1 MPTLLEILDDPSY
14 KDANLATKQA
24 IFNKYAPLDPSYESA
39 NEATKAA
46 IQQKFGLGA
55 PVSKPE
61 PTEQKSKPE
70 EDESI
75 FRSIADV
82 PLSVGRGAV
91 QGVRFLADTF
101 GADNPISNALRG
113 TEDYIGDLMSAGAKR
128 DAEEIG
134 RIMKEA
140 EDKGVGAQLAA
151 ALEALTVAPVDLI
164 SQALGT
170 AAPTILGGIAGF
182 AIKGGLKAG
191 ATAAQI
197 ASGSKLAGQIGAGVG
212 GAMGAGVVK
221 STIYDAVED
230 ALIEAGEKPEVAK
243 AKAVEAQEYTGD
255 NWGSILAGTALGG
268 LAGVTGIEKNIVGRF
283 SAKQAAKET
292 AEQNVAKEA
301 AEQTIVGAAAKEAAP
316 EALQAGQEQL
326 AANLALQGEIDPRT
340 NLPFDVPT
348 FRGVVGQAALEG
360 LLGAGLG
367 AGVEATGRL
376 TKAVKSQTID
386 TTTEDLQTELTG
398 DETEEGG
405 EPKKILSPAQQF
417 KALDPATLPQDKL
430 VEIKDYLT
438 KITTGEIAPDDAEKK
453 SVLLNYSRQL
463 GVPLPK
469 RNSAKTLENA
479 FNRLITKAFGEE
491 GVDELGAG
499 IGGEGTQVPGQPEET
514 AAGSGTTEAGA
525 GTVGTPS
532 TPAGGAET
540 GAAGVDTTLK
550 GAGKFDKLAGLS
562 KTAKTKTKKISTYAD
577 TKPLT
582 DDELAFLQEVRSL
595 EKAGEI
601 IPTEYKTQA
610 EQLNQK
616 LGETVE
622 TVYNE
627 AASSTDLKARGLPSQ
642 YTRRKGVEGGALTE
656 DERLFFEDAL
666 GTSTDTDS
674 VNQAL
679 AALSDYRDSKA
690 AYAKDAG
697 IRADARTDSIAAY
710 EMNRKEESERTGITF
725 PRWTD
730 LTTEEQQAFIGK
742 VPFKQ
747 DTGPSGESIQ
757 AGFDTVRTSLEAT
770 RAQQRDLEKS
780 ETEVLKDQEAQAYAR
795 QRQEVEDIR
804 FGLSGTLPSD
814 LSDSIKSGAYKEGKS
829 QPLISYLS
837 KLARGATPKVNTA
850 FLEQAE
856 QQVAQAELEMEQLL
870 SNSEALSKAYSQGTD
885 KEKAILARYP
895 EFLAKQQKKVNAAR
909 RRVEKAKSEV
919 DPFTAKIYRMVAN
932 VIGAQSGLNTKVVY
946 VSAEDFARE
955 GLSEEFVA
963 DYNPETDTI
972 RVSDRGLNEQ
982 ALLHEY
988 VHAATINVIWK
999 FLNGKRNELTA
1010 EQRRGVTQLL
1020 SLYNNING
1028 RFKAELKAKRN
1039 PVIDNALIDIYEFVS
1054 YGLTNPEFQAELQKL
1069 KVRRYKTTIKSET
1082 AGTVEVEPVF
1092 YTDYFADDADI
1103 VDEAVAKALTTNE
1116 ELRNLRDAATKENA
1130 SEEVK
1135 EKWKEAK
1142 TKIAEG
1148 AKKPDGT
1155 QTAWQDFVHS
1165 VARVIGL
1172 TSRLGRAIRNFVA
1185 PREYLSRIKP
1195 EPPKTAKEVF
1205 EQVYGEG
1212 AKDFIDSALETTEEE
1227 ADYTPQQKQAIKA
1240 KEKADVNLRNASQD
1254 IQSLYEKVGSS
1265 SEKLREHPDYKKLNQ
1280 AVEKAQAKY
1289 DAAVDKLEDLGIKD
1303 EFAPGETQYENR
1315 QRVATTFEP
1324 GYLGNVFLELMG
1336 AFSEIAAA
1344 PEPVPN
1350 WSEGNV
1356 NIKGKPKVAPPTSQQ
1371 TGTVDSFADAQV
1383 KKLDNAAPSIGKRIQ
1398 GLRKFLSTKQGW
1410 TEAIRYA
1417 QNYRVRLDKFQD
1429 MLMRT
1434 KSLVSSGPNQ
1444 NNTGTAVST
1453 SSGMAEL
1460 AYQKGFYKNIDD
1472 ANQILRKLSKAT
1484 GKNVKQVLA
1493 RLHAYAIFKHDPER
1507 RKVKFLRDAP
1517 LKSAQ
1522 AVIDRDK
1529 IIDEVIKIDRVKLG
1543 EIAAEKEAEKYMKKL
1558 EILVAANL
1566 DTASSLADINNDAY
1580 NTLGPHTKAKIDN
1593 VFGKAFTGEN
1603 LKLADELFTVL
1614 KLIEKQTI
1622 TFNEESN
1629 YFSRPVKNL
1638 VDFYGFKSYF
1648 PFKGKSDMGPKDY
1661 QIDPFSQALSGEL
1674 QDKQEAFD
1682 GRITDSDNPILNVIN
1697 EASKSAMR
1705 VGRHRAG
1712 VTLSIKNNILNYK
1725 AGKKGINGKL
1735 VKKIKFEDR
1744 FDKKLNAELRRGK
1757 KNIFHYNDDGTIEI
1771 YEITD
1776 QSMLEAIKKPIQG
1789 ENWFINTLGTAT
1801 SFFGQMHTR
1810 YNPAFA
1816 PVDFLRNLFTYAGII
1831 GSEAG
1836 ATKGLKVLAEMAK
1849 LMVAENVFYKTAR
1862 FSWAYSGGDEATI
1875 NRLAKKDK
1883 FYADLKNYFEKG
1895 GRVSYVQG
1903 ISYKEN
1909 IMSAVEAAD
1918 RNGVVTSFEGVSRV
1932 FDAWLDMFEMSTRVA
1947 AYRVIRAEYEKSMSK
1962 EDADI
1967 EAVAYTKNLAN
1978 FEKMGLKG
1986 KEIGAAYMFFRP
1998 AATGAVRAVEALAPI
2013 KDVKKFI
2020 TGNTAGLLSK
2030 IKEENKDVVGFTDAD
2045 AQLILEDQ
2053 GRKAKSA
2060 GIVTVALAG
2069 LGVFT
2074 YAAAVGLADD
2084 DEEGR
2089 NKTITDDPTRWVRFA
2104 RFNTGL
2110 QSGGQDLVIQIPWGF
2125 GLGAF
2130 ASMGSQL
2137 AAFGFGAQ
2145 PVGKTFNNMIDAGFE
2160 SFGAI
2165 PFSKIDKFEHPV
2177 NWAIDSVTPSAL
2189 RPAVEWMSNMDGL
2202 GREIYNNRQSRN
2214 NDAYTGGDNI
2224 PELFKDAARM
2234 LYNITDGAVDWS
2246 PNTMYFFANNYFD
2259 AAARFSSFTYNMA
2272 EVTTGQKDFDFKT
2285 DTLLFDAYMKA
2296 PSNYDARQFSEVKEQ
2311 VMEIDRKYRAY
2322 STSGDYDRL
2331 SRYLENNPMDPSIV
2345 KFYNK
2350 FNSQI
2355 DKLRAAANQIRK
2367 DTTLSTKERNDQVRL
2382 LVKQQ
2387 NQMKAAFVQAIGAY
2401 GIEPKSPYS
2410 P

>member
-1 MPTLLEILDDPSY
+1 MKPWEKFQDQT
-14 KDANLATKQA
+14 TKGPW
-24 IFNKYAPLDPSYESA
+24 NKFAE
-39 NEATKAA
+39 
-46 IQQKFGLGA
+46 
-55 PVSKPE
+55 PVP
-61 PTEQKSKPE
+61 EQKSKPE

-101 GADNPISNALRG
+101 GADNPVSNALRG

-182 AIKGGLKAG
+182 AVKGGLKAG

-221 STIYDAVED
+221 STIYDAVYEE
-230 ALIEAGEKPEVAK
+230 LKKTEPEEVAR
-243 AKAVEAQEYTGD
+243 AKAEEAQSYTGENLD
-255 NWGSILAGTALGG
+255 AILAGTALGTV
-268 LAGVTGIEKNIVGRF
+268 AGIKGIEKNIIGRL
-283 SAKQAAKET
+283 SAKKAAQEAGEKAATEGT
-292 AEQNVAKEA
+292 KTVAKES
-301 AEQTIVGAAAKEAAP
+301 ILGAAAREAVPEAA
-316 EALQAGQEQL
+316 QAGQEQL
-326 AANLALQGEIDPRT
+326 AANIALQREG
-340 NLPFDVPT
+340 FDVPT
-348 FRGVVGQAALEG
+348 FRGVAGQAALEG

-376 TKAVKSQTID
+376 TEAVKPQTID

-398 DETEEGG
+398 DETEEGD

-438 KITTGEIAPDDAEKK
+438 KITTGEIATDDAEKK

-499 IGGEGTQVPGQPEET
+499 IGGEGTQVSGQPEET
-514 AAGSGTTEAGA
+514 AAGSGTTETGA

-532 TPAGGAET
+532 TPAGGTET

-595 EKAGEI
+595 EKSGEI

-622 TVYNE
+622 TIYNE

-666 GTSTDTDS
+666 GASTDADS

-690 AYAKDAG
+690 AYAKESG
-697 IRADARTDSIAAY
+697 IRADTRTDSIAAY
-710 EMNRKEESERTGITF
+710 EMNRKEESERTGIAF

-780 ETEVLKDQEAQAYAR
+780 EENVLKDQEAQAYAR
-795 QRQEVEDIR
+795 QRQEAEDIK
-804 FGLSGTLPSD
+804 FGLSGVLPSD
-814 LSDSIKSGAYKEGKS
+814 MAESIKSGVYKEGKS
-829 QPLISYLS
+829 GPLISYLS
-837 KLARGATPKVNTA
+837 KLARGATPKVNAA
-850 FLEQAE
+850 FLQQAE

-870 SNSEALSKAYSQGTD
+870 SDPDALSKAYSRD
-885 KEKAILARYP
+885 PK
-895 EFLAKQQKKVNAAR
+895 FLEKQQEKVNAAR

-919 DPFTAKIYRMVAN
+919 DPFTAKIYKMVAG
-932 VIGAQSGLNTKVVY
+932 VIGAQPALNTKVVY

-1010 EQRRGVTQLL
+1010 EQRRGVTQLI

-1103 VDEAVAKALTTNE
+1103 VDEVVAKALETNE
-1116 ELRNLRDAATKENA
+1116 ELRNLKAAATKENA

-1195 EPPKTAKEVF
+1195 EPSKTAKEVF
-1205 EQVYGEG
+1205 EQVYGED
-1212 AKDFIDSALETTEEE
+1212 AKDFADSVSETTEEE
-1227 ADYTPQQKQAIKA
+1227 AEYTPQQKQAIKA

-1336 AFSEIAAA
+1336 AFSEIATA

-1371 TGTVDSFADAQV
+1371 TGTMDSFEDAGV

-1529 IIDEVIKIDRVKLG
+1529 IIDKVIKIDRVKLG
-1543 EIAAEKEAEKYMKKL
+1543 EQAAKTQAEKYMADL
-1558 EILVAANL
+1558 EALVAANL
-1566 DTASSLADINNDAY
+1566 DTASPLADINNDAY

-1614 KLIEKQTI
+1614 KLIEEQTI

-2137 AAFGFGAQ
+2137 AAFCFGAQ

-2224 PELFKDAARM
+2224 PELFKDAART

-2331 SRYLENNPMDPSIV
+2331 SRYLDNNPMDPSIV

-2355 DKLRAAANQIRK
+2355 DKLRAAANQVRK

>member
-1 MPTLLEILDDPSY
+1 MPTLLEILNDPNY
-14 KDANLATKQA
+14 QNANSATKQA
-24 IFNKYAPLDPSYESA
+24 IFDKYAPLDPNYESA
-39 NEATKAA
+39 NGATKAA
-46 IQQKFGLGA
+46 IRQKFGLGE
-55 PVSKPE
+55 PVPE
-61 PTEQKSKPE
+61 PTKEAEQPKE
-70 EDESI
+70 EDQS
-75 FRSIADV
+75 FLRSVADV

-101 GADNPISNALRG
+101 GADNPVSNALRG

-221 STIYDAVED
+221 STIYDAVYEE
-230 ALIEAGEKPEVAK
+230 LKKTEPEEVAR
-243 AKAVEAQEYTGD
+243 AKAEEAQSYTGENLD
-255 NWGSILAGTALGG
+255 AILAGTALGTV
-268 LAGVTGIEKNIVGRF
+268 AGIKGIEKNIIGRL
-283 SAKQAAKET
+283 SAKKAAQEAGEKAATEGT
-292 AEQNVAKEA
+292 KTVAKES
-301 AEQTIVGAAAKEAAP
+301 ILGAAAREAVPEAA
-316 EALQAGQEQL
+316 QAGQEQL
-326 AANLALQGEIDPRT
+326 AANIALQREG
-340 NLPFDVPT
+340 FDVPT
-348 FRGVVGQAALEG
+348 FRGVAGQAALEG

-376 TKAVKSQTID
+376 TEAVKPQTID

-398 DETEEGG
+398 DETEEGD

-438 KITTGEIAPDDAEKK
+438 KITTGEIATDDAEKK

-499 IGGEGTQVPGQPEET
+499 ISGESTQVSGQPEET
-514 AAGSGTTEAGA
+514 AAGSGTTETGA
-525 GTVGTPS
+525 GTVGTLS
-532 TPAGGAET
+532 TPAGGTET

-622 TVYNE
+622 TIYNE

-666 GTSTDTDS
+666 GASTDTDS

-895 EFLAKQQKKVNAAR
+895 EFLEKQQKKVNAAR

-999 FLNGKRNELTA
+999 FLNGKRAELTA
-1010 EQRRGVTQLL
+1010 EQRRGVTQLI

-1103 VDEAVAKALTTNE
+1103 VDETVAKALTTNE

-1336 AFSEIAAA
+1336 AFSEIASA

-1371 TGTVDSFADAQV
+1371 TGTMDSFEDAGV

-1529 IIDEVIKIDRVKLG
+1529 IIDKVIKIDRVKLG
-1543 EIAAEKEAEKYMKKL
+1543 EQAAKTQAEKYMADL
-1558 EILVAANL
+1558 EALVAANL
-1566 DTASSLADINNDAY
+1566 DTASPLADINNDAY

-1614 KLIEKQTI
+1614 KLIEEQTI

-1789 ENWFINTLGTAT
+1789 ENWFVNTLGTAT

-2224 PELFKDAARM
+2224 PELFKDAART

-2331 SRYLENNPMDPSIV
+2331 SRYLDNNPMDPSIV

-2355 DKLRAAANQIRK
+2355 DKLRAAANQVRK

>member
-1 MPTLLEILDDPSY
+1 
-14 KDANLATKQA
+14 
-24 IFNKYAPLDPSYESA
+24 
-39 NEATKAA
+39 
-46 IQQKFGLGA
+46 
-55 PVSKPE
+55 
-61 PTEQKSKPE
+61 
-70 EDESI
+70 
-75 FRSIADV
+75 
-82 PLSVGRGAV
+82 
-91 QGVRFLADTF
+91 
-101 GADNPISNALRG
+101 
-113 TEDYIGDLMSAGAKR
+113 
-128 DAEEIG
+128 
-134 RIMKEA
+134 
-140 EDKGVGAQLAA
+140 
-151 ALEALTVAPVDLI
+151 
-164 SQALGT
+164 
-170 AAPTILGGIAGF
+170 
-182 AIKGGLKAG
+182 
-191 ATAAQI
+191 
-197 ASGSKLAGQIGAGVG
+197 
-212 GAMGAGVVK
+212 
-221 STIYDAVED
+221 
-230 ALIEAGEKPEVAK
+230 
-243 AKAVEAQEYTGD
+243 
-255 NWGSILAGTALGG
+255 
-268 LAGVTGIEKNIVGRF
+268 
-283 SAKQAAKET
+283 
-292 AEQNVAKEA
+292 
-301 AEQTIVGAAAKEAAP
+301 
-316 EALQAGQEQL
+316 
-326 AANLALQGEIDPRT
+326 
-340 NLPFDVPT
+340 
-348 FRGVVGQAALEG
+348 
-360 LLGAGLG
+360 
-367 AGVEATGRL
+367 
-376 TKAVKSQTID
+376 
-386 TTTEDLQTELTG
+386 
-398 DETEEGG
+398 
-405 EPKKILSPAQQF
+405 
-417 KALDPATLPQDKL
+417 
-430 VEIKDYLT
+430 
-438 KITTGEIAPDDAEKK
+438 
-453 SVLLNYSRQL
+453 
-463 GVPLPK
+463 
-469 RNSAKTLENA
+469 
-479 FNRLITKAFGEE
+479 
-491 GVDELGAG
+491 
-499 IGGEGTQVPGQPEET
+499 
-514 AAGSGTTEAGA
+514 
-525 GTVGTPS
+525 
-532 TPAGGAET
+532 
-540 GAAGVDTTLK
+540 LK
-550 GAGKFDKLAGLS
+550 GK
-562 KTAKTKTKKISTYAD
+562 
-577 TKPLT
+577 
-582 DDELAFLQEVRSL
+582 
-595 EKAGEI
+595 
-601 IPTEYKTQA
+601 
-610 EQLNQK
+610 
-616 LGETVE
+616 
-622 TVYNE
+622 
-627 AASSTDLKARGLPSQ
+627 
-642 YTRRKGVEGGALTE
+642 
-656 DERLFFEDAL
+656 
-666 GTSTDTDS
+666 
-674 VNQAL
+674 
-679 AALSDYRDSKA
+679 
-690 AYAKDAG
+690 
-697 IRADARTDSIAAY
+697 
-710 EMNRKEESERTGITF
+710 
-725 PRWTD
+725 
-730 LTTEEQQAFIGK
+730 
-742 VPFKQ
+742 KQ

-829 QPLISYLS
+829 GPLISYLS

-895 EFLAKQQKKVNAAR
+895 EFLEKQQKKVNAAR

-1010 EQRRGVTQLL
+1010 EQRRGVTQLI

-1336 AFSEIAAA
+1336 AFSEIATA

-1371 TGTVDSFADAQV
+1371 TGTMDSFEDAGV

-1614 KLIEKQTI
+1614 KLIKEQTI

-2224 PELFKDAARM
+2224 PELFKDAART

-2331 SRYLENNPMDPSIV
+2331 SRYLDNNPMDPSIV

-2355 DKLRAAANQIRK
+2355 DKLRAAANQVRK

>member
-1 MPTLLEILDDPSY
+1 MPTLLEILNDPNY
-14 KDANLATKQA
+14 QNANSATKQA
-24 IFNKYAPLDPSYESA
+24 IFDKYAPLDPNYESA
-39 NEATKAA
+39 NGATKAA
-46 IQQKFGLGA
+46 IRQKFGLGE
-55 PVSKPE
+55 PVPE
-61 PTEQKSKPE
+61 PTKEAEQPKE
-70 EDESI
+70 EDQS
-75 FRSIADV
+75 FLRSVADV

-101 GADNPISNALRG
+101 GADNPVSNALRG

-191 ATAAQI
+191 ATGI
-197 ASGSKLAGQIGAGVG
+197 A
-212 GAMGAGVVK
+212 
-221 STIYDAVED
+221 
-230 ALIEAGEKPEVAK
+230 
-243 AKAVEAQEYTGD
+243 
-255 NWGSILAGTALGG
+255 
-268 LAGVTGIEKNIVGRF
+268 
-283 SAKQAAKET
+283 
-292 AEQNVAKEA
+292 
-301 AEQTIVGAAAKEAAP
+301 
-316 EALQAGQEQL
+316 
-326 AANLALQGEIDPRT
+326 
-340 NLPFDVPT
+340 
-348 FRGVVGQAALEG
+348 
-360 LLGAGLG
+360 
-367 AGVEATGRL
+367 
-376 TKAVKSQTID
+376 
-386 TTTEDLQTELTG
+386 
-398 DETEEGG
+398 
-405 EPKKILSPAQQF
+405 
-417 KALDPATLPQDKL
+417 
-430 VEIKDYLT
+430 
-438 KITTGEIAPDDAEKK
+438 
-453 SVLLNYSRQL
+453 
-463 GVPLPK
+463 
-469 RNSAKTLENA
+469 
-479 FNRLITKAFGEE
+479 
-491 GVDELGAG
+491 
-499 IGGEGTQVPGQPEET
+499 
-514 AAGSGTTEAGA
+514 
-525 GTVGTPS
+525 
-532 TPAGGAET
+532 
-540 GAAGVDTTLK
+540 
-550 GAGKFDKLAGLS
+550 
-562 KTAKTKTKKISTYAD
+562 
-577 TKPLT
+577 
-582 DDELAFLQEVRSL
+582 
-595 EKAGEI
+595 
-601 IPTEYKTQA
+601 
-610 EQLNQK
+610 
-616 LGETVE
+616 
-622 TVYNE
+622 
-627 AASSTDLKARGLPSQ
+627 
-642 YTRRKGVEGGALTE
+642 
-656 DERLFFEDAL
+656 
-666 GTSTDTDS
+666 
-674 VNQAL
+674 
-679 AALSDYRDSKA
+679 
-690 AYAKDAG
+690 
-697 IRADARTDSIAAY
+697 
-710 EMNRKEESERTGITF
+710 F

-780 ETEVLKDQEAQAYAR
+780 EENVLKDQEAQAYAR
-795 QRQEVEDIR
+795 QRQEAEDIK
-804 FGLSGTLPSD
+804 FGLSGVLPSD
-814 LSDSIKSGAYKEGKS
+814 MAESIKSGVYKEGKS
-829 QPLISYLS
+829 GPLISYLS
-837 KLARGATPKVNTA
+837 KLARGATPKVNAA
-850 FLEQAE
+850 FLQQAE

-870 SNSEALSKAYSQGTD
+870 SDPDALSKAYSRD
-885 KEKAILARYP
+885 PK
-895 EFLAKQQKKVNAAR
+895 FLEKQQEKVNAAR

-919 DPFTAKIYRMVAN
+919 DPFTAKIYKMVAG
-932 VIGAQSGLNTKVVY
+932 VIGAQPALNTKVVY

-1010 EQRRGVTQLL
+1010 EQRRGVTQLI

-1103 VDEAVAKALTTNE
+1103 VDEVVAKALETNE
-1116 ELRNLRDAATKENA
+1116 ELRNLKAAATKENA

-1195 EPPKTAKEVF
+1195 EPSKTAKEVF
-1205 EQVYGEG
+1205 EQVYGED
-1212 AKDFIDSALETTEEE
+1212 AKDFADSVSETTEEE
-1227 ADYTPQQKQAIKA
+1227 AEYTPQQKQAIKA

-1336 AFSEIAAA
+1336 AFSEIATA

-1371 TGTVDSFADAQV
+1371 TGTMDSFEDAGV

-1529 IIDEVIKIDRVKLG
+1529 IIDKVIKIDRVKLG
-1543 EIAAEKEAEKYMKKL
+1543 EQAAKTQAEKYMADL
-1558 EILVAANL
+1558 EALVAANL
-1566 DTASSLADINNDAY
+1566 DTASPLADINNDAY

-1614 KLIEKQTI
+1614 KLIEEQTI

-2224 PELFKDAARM
+2224 PELFKDAART

-2331 SRYLENNPMDPSIV
+2331 SRYLDNNPMDPSIV

-2355 DKLRAAANQIRK
+2355 DKLRAAANQVRK

>member
-1 MPTLLEILDDPSY
+1 MPTLLEILNDPNY
-14 KDANLATKQA
+14 QNANSATKQA
-24 IFNKYAPLDPSYESA
+24 IFDKYAPLDPNYESA
-39 NEATKAA
+39 NGATKAA
-46 IQQKFGLGA
+46 IRQKFGLGE
-55 PVSKPE
+55 PVPE
-61 PTEQKSKPE
+61 PTKEAEQPKE
-70 EDESI
+70 EDQS
-75 FRSIADV
+75 FLRSVADV

-101 GADNPISNALRG
+101 GADNPVSNALRG

-221 STIYDAVED
+221 STIYDAVYEE
-230 ALIEAGEKPEVAK
+230 LKKTEPEEVAR
-243 AKAVEAQEYTGD
+243 AKAEEAQSYTGENLD
-255 NWGSILAGTALGG
+255 AILAGTALGTV
-268 LAGVTGIEKNIVGRF
+268 AGIKGIEKNIIGRL
-283 SAKQAAKET
+283 SAKKAAQEAGEKAATEGT
-292 AEQNVAKEA
+292 KTVAKES
-301 AEQTIVGAAAKEAAP
+301 ILGAAAREAVPEAA
-316 EALQAGQEQL
+316 QAGQEQL
-326 AANLALQGEIDPRT
+326 AANIALQREG
-340 NLPFDVPT
+340 FDVPT
-348 FRGVVGQAALEG
+348 FRGVAGQAALEG

-376 TKAVKSQTID
+376 TEAVKPQTID

-398 DETEEGG
+398 DETEEGD

-438 KITTGEIAPDDAEKK
+438 KITTGEIATDDAEKK

-499 IGGEGTQVPGQPEET
+499 ISGESTQVSGQPEET

-532 TPAGGAET
+532 TPAGGTET

-595 EKAGEI
+595 EKSGEI

-622 TVYNE
+622 TIYNE

-666 GTSTDTDS
+666 GASTDADS

-690 AYAKDAG
+690 AYAKESG
-697 IRADARTDSIAAY
+697 IRADTRTDSIAAY
-710 EMNRKEESERTGITF
+710 EMNRKEESERTGIAF

-780 ETEVLKDQEAQAYAR
+780 EENVLKDQEAQAYAR
-795 QRQEVEDIR
+795 QRQEAEDIK
-804 FGLSGTLPSD
+804 FGLSGVLPSD
-814 LSDSIKSGAYKEGKS
+814 MAESIKSGVYKEGKS
-829 QPLISYLS
+829 GPLISYLS
-837 KLARGATPKVNTA
+837 KLARGATPKVNAA
-850 FLEQAE
+850 FLQQAE

-870 SNSEALSKAYSQGTD
+870 SDPDALSKAYSRD
-885 KEKAILARYP
+885 PK
-895 EFLAKQQKKVNAAR
+895 FLEKQQEKVNAAR

-919 DPFTAKIYRMVAN
+919 DPFTAKIYKMVAG
-932 VIGAQSGLNTKVVY
+932 VIGAQPALNTKVVY

-1010 EQRRGVTQLL
+1010 EQRRGVTQLI

-1103 VDEAVAKALTTNE
+1103 VDEVVAKALETNE
-1116 ELRNLRDAATKENA
+1116 ELRNLKAAATKENA

-1195 EPPKTAKEVF
+1195 EPSKTAKEVF
-1205 EQVYGEG
+1205 EQVYGED
-1212 AKDFIDSALETTEEE
+1212 AKDFADSVSETTEEE
-1227 ADYTPQQKQAIKA
+1227 AEYTPQQKQAIKA

-1336 AFSEIAAA
+1336 AFSEIASA

-1371 TGTVDSFADAQV
+1371 TGTMDSFEDAGV

-1529 IIDEVIKIDRVKLG
+1529 IIDKVIKIDRVKLG
-1543 EIAAEKEAEKYMKKL
+1543 EQAAKTQAEKYMADL
-1558 EILVAANL
+1558 EALVAANL
-1566 DTASSLADINNDAY
+1566 DTASPLADINNDAY

-1614 KLIEKQTI
+1614 KLIEEQTI

-1789 ENWFINTLGTAT
+1789 ENWFVNTLGTAT

-1947 AYRVIRAEYEKSMSK
+1947 AYRVIRAEYEKSMGK

-1967 EAVAYTKNLAN
+1967 EAVAYAKNLAN

-1998 AATGAVRAVEALAPI
+1998 AATGAVRAVEGYRI
-2013 KDVKKFI
+2013 
-2020 TGNTAGLLSK
+2020 
-2030 IKEENKDVVGFTDAD
+2030 
-2045 AQLILEDQ
+2045 
-2053 GRKAKSA
+2053 
-2060 GIVTVALAG
+2060 
-2069 LGVFT
+2069 
-2074 YAAAVGLADD
+2074 
-2084 DEEGR
+2084 
-2089 NKTITDDPTRWVRFA
+2089 
-2104 RFNTGL
+2104 
-2110 QSGGQDLVIQIPWGF
+2110 
-2125 GLGAF
+2125 
-2130 ASMGSQL
+2130 
-2137 AAFGFGAQ
+2137 
-2145 PVGKTFNNMIDAGFE
+2145 
-2160 SFGAI
+2160 
-2165 PFSKIDKFEHPV
+2165 
-2177 NWAIDSVTPSAL
+2177 
-2189 RPAVEWMSNMDGL
+2189 
-2202 GREIYNNRQSRN
+2202 
-2214 NDAYTGGDNI
+2214 
-2224 PELFKDAARM
+2224 
-2234 LYNITDGAVDWS
+2234 
-2246 PNTMYFFANNYFD
+2246 
-2259 AAARFSSFTYNMA
+2259 SSC
-2272 EVTTGQKDFDFKT
+2272 
-2285 DTLLFDAYMKA
+2285 
-2296 PSNYDARQFSEVKEQ
+2296 
-2311 VMEIDRKYRAY
+2311 
-2322 STSGDYDRL
+2322 
-2331 SRYLENNPMDPSIV
+2331 
-2345 KFYNK
+2345 
-2350 FNSQI
+2350 
-2355 DKLRAAANQIRK
+2355 
-2367 DTTLSTKERNDQVRL
+2367 
-2382 LVKQQ
+2382 
-2387 NQMKAAFVQAIGAY
+2387 
-2401 GIEPKSPYS
+2401 
-2410 P
+2410 

>member
-1 MPTLLEILDDPSY
+1 LLSC
-14 KDANLATKQA
+14 K
-24 IFNKYAPLDPSYESA
+24 KY
-39 NEATKAA
+39 
-46 IQQKFGLGA
+46 
-55 PVSKPE
+55 
-61 PTEQKSKPE
+61 
-70 EDESI
+70 
-75 FRSIADV
+75 
-82 PLSVGRGAV
+82 
-91 QGVRFLADTF
+91 
-101 GADNPISNALRG
+101 
-113 TEDYIGDLMSAGAKR
+113 
-128 DAEEIG
+128 
-134 RIMKEA
+134 
-140 EDKGVGAQLAA
+140 
-151 ALEALTVAPVDLI
+151 VA
-164 SQALGT
+164 
-170 AAPTILGGIAGF
+170 
-182 AIKGGLKAG
+182 
-191 ATAAQI
+191 
-197 ASGSKLAGQIGAGVG
+197 
-212 GAMGAGVVK
+212 
-221 STIYDAVED
+221 
-230 ALIEAGEKPEVAK
+230 
-243 AKAVEAQEYTGD
+243 
-255 NWGSILAGTALGG
+255 
-268 LAGVTGIEKNIVGRF
+268 
-283 SAKQAAKET
+283 
-292 AEQNVAKEA
+292 
-301 AEQTIVGAAAKEAAP
+301 
-316 EALQAGQEQL
+316 
-326 AANLALQGEIDPRT
+326 
-340 NLPFDVPT
+340 
-348 FRGVVGQAALEG
+348 
-360 LLGAGLG
+360 
-367 AGVEATGRL
+367 
-376 TKAVKSQTID
+376 
-386 TTTEDLQTELTG
+386 
-398 DETEEGG
+398 
-405 EPKKILSPAQQF
+405 
-417 KALDPATLPQDKL
+417 
-430 VEIKDYLT
+430 
-438 KITTGEIAPDDAEKK
+438 
-453 SVLLNYSRQL
+453 
-463 GVPLPK
+463 
-469 RNSAKTLENA
+469 
-479 FNRLITKAFGEE
+479 
-491 GVDELGAG
+491 
-499 IGGEGTQVPGQPEET
+499 
-514 AAGSGTTEAGA
+514 
-525 GTVGTPS
+525 
-532 TPAGGAET
+532 
-540 GAAGVDTTLK
+540 
-550 GAGKFDKLAGLS
+550 
-562 KTAKTKTKKISTYAD
+562 
-577 TKPLT
+577 
-582 DDELAFLQEVRSL
+582 L

-622 TVYNE
+622 TIYNE
-627 AASSTDLKARGLPSQ
+627 AASSTDLKARGLPAQ
-642 YTRRKGVEGGALTE
+642 YKKRQDEKGGALAE

-690 AYAKDAG
+690 AYAKESG

-870 SNSEALSKAYSQGTD
+870 SNSEALSKAYSQGTN

-895 EFLAKQQKKVNAAR
+895 EFLEKQQKKVNAAR

-1195 EPPKTAKEVF
+1195 EPLKTAKEVF

-1227 ADYTPQQKQAIKA
+1227 ADYTPQQKQAKKA

-1254 IQSLYEKVGSS
+1254 IQLLYEKVGSN

-1371 TGTVDSFADAQV
+1371 TGTMDSFEDAGV

-1398 GLRKFLSTKQGW
+1398 GLRKFLSTKEGW

-1444 NNTGTAVST
+1444 NNIGTAVST

-1543 EIAAEKEAEKYMKKL
+1543 EIAAEKEAIDYMKKL

-1614 KLIEKQTI
+1614 KRIEEQTI

-1638 VDFYGFKSYF
+1638 VDFYGFESYF

-1789 ENWFINTLGTAT
+1789 ENWFVNTLGTAT

-1967 EAVAYTKNLAN
+1967 EAVAYAKNLAN

-1998 AATGAVRAVEALAPI
+1998 AATGAVRAVEALAPA

-2089 NKTITDDPTRWVRFA
+2089 NKTITDDPTRWIRFA

-2130 ASMGSQL
+2130 ASMGAQL

-2224 PELFKDAARM
+2224 PELFKDAART

-2331 SRYLENNPMDPSIV
+2331 SRYLDNNPMDPSIV

-2355 DKLRAAANQIRK
+2355 DKLRAAANQVRK

>member
-1 MPTLLEILDDPSY
+1 MKPWEKFQDQT
-14 KDANLATKQA
+14 TKGPW
-24 IFNKYAPLDPSYESA
+24 NKFAE
-39 NEATKAA
+39 
-46 IQQKFGLGA
+46 
-55 PVSKPE
+55 PVP
-61 PTEQKSKPE
+61 EQKSKPE

-101 GADNPISNALRG
+101 GADNPVSNALRG

-182 AIKGGLKAG
+182 AVKGGLKAG

-221 STIYDAVED
+221 STIYDAVYEE
-230 ALIEAGEKPEVAK
+230 LKKTEPEEVAR
-243 AKAVEAQEYTGD
+243 AKAEEAQSYTGENLD
-255 NWGSILAGTALGG
+255 AILAGTALGTV
-268 LAGVTGIEKNIVGRF
+268 AGIKGIEKNIIGRL
-283 SAKQAAKET
+283 SAKKAAQEAGEKAATEGT
-292 AEQNVAKEA
+292 KTVAKES
-301 AEQTIVGAAAKEAAP
+301 ILGAAAREAVPEAA
-316 EALQAGQEQL
+316 QAGQEQL
-326 AANLALQGEIDPRT
+326 AANIALQREG
-340 NLPFDVPT
+340 FDVPT
-348 FRGVVGQAALEG
+348 FRGVAGQAALEG

-376 TKAVKSQTID
+376 TEAVKPQTID

-398 DETEEGG
+398 DETEEGD

-438 KITTGEIAPDDAEKK
+438 KITTGEIATDDAEKK

-499 IGGEGTQVPGQPEET
+499 IGGEGTQVSGQPEET

-532 TPAGGAET
+532 TPAGGTET

-622 TVYNE
+622 TIYNE

-666 GTSTDTDS
+666 GASTDADS

-690 AYAKDAG
+690 AYAKESG
-697 IRADARTDSIAAY
+697 IRADTRTDSIAAY
-710 EMNRKEESERTGITF
+710 EMNRKEESERTGIAF

-780 ETEVLKDQEAQAYAR
+780 EENVLKDQEAQAYAR
-795 QRQEVEDIR
+795 QRQEAEDIK
-804 FGLSGTLPSD
+804 FGLSGVLPSD
-814 LSDSIKSGAYKEGKS
+814 MAESIKSGVYKEGKS
-829 QPLISYLS
+829 GPLISYLS
-837 KLARGATPKVNTA
+837 KLARGATPKVNAA
-850 FLEQAE
+850 FLQQAE

-870 SNSEALSKAYSQGTD
+870 SDPDALSKAYSRD
-885 KEKAILARYP
+885 PK
-895 EFLAKQQKKVNAAR
+895 FLEKQQEKVNAAR

-919 DPFTAKIYRMVAN
+919 DPFTAKIYKMVAG
-932 VIGAQSGLNTKVVY
+932 VIGAQPALNTKVVY

-1010 EQRRGVTQLL
+1010 EQRRGVTQLI

-1103 VDEAVAKALTTNE
+1103 VDEVVAKALETNE
-1116 ELRNLRDAATKENA
+1116 ELRNLKAAATKENA

-1195 EPPKTAKEVF
+1195 EPSKTAKEVF
-1205 EQVYGEG
+1205 EQVYGED
-1212 AKDFIDSALETTEEE
+1212 AKDFADSVSETTEEE
-1227 ADYTPQQKQAIKA
+1227 AEYTPQQKQAIKA

-1336 AFSEIAAA
+1336 AFSEIATA

-1371 TGTVDSFADAQV
+1371 TGTMDSFEDAGV

-1529 IIDEVIKIDRVKLG
+1529 IIDKVIKIDRVKLG
-1543 EIAAEKEAEKYMKKL
+1543 EQAAKTQAEKYMADL
-1558 EILVAANL
+1558 EALVAANL
-1566 DTASSLADINNDAY
+1566 DTASPLADINNDAY

-1614 KLIEKQTI
+1614 KLIEEQTI

-2224 PELFKDAARM
+2224 PELFKDAART

-2331 SRYLENNPMDPSIV
+2331 SRYLDNNPMDPSIV

-2355 DKLRAAANQIRK
+2355 DKLRAAANQVRK

>member
-1 MPTLLEILDDPSY
+1 MPTLLEILNDPNY
-14 KDANLATKQA
+14 QNANSATKQA
-24 IFNKYAPLDPSYESA
+24 IFDKYAPLDPNYESA
-39 NEATKAA
+39 NGATKAA
-46 IQQKFGLGA
+46 IRQKFGLGE
-55 PVSKPE
+55 PVPE
-61 PTEQKSKPE
+61 PTKEAKQPKE
-70 EDESI
+70 EDQS
-75 FRSIADV
+75 FLRSVADV

-101 GADNPISNALRG
+101 GADNPVSNALRG

-170 AAPTILGGIAGF
+170 AAPTILGGLAGL
-182 AIKGGLKAG
+182 ALKGG
-191 ATAAQI
+191 ATAATAI
-197 ASGSKLAGQIGAGVG
+197 GSGIGAG
-212 GAMGAGVVK
+212 MGAGVVK

-283 SAKQAAKET
+283 AAKQAAKET

-348 FRGVVGQAALEG
+348 FRGVAGQAALEG

-376 TKAVKSQTID
+376 TKAIKPQTID

-398 DETEEGG
+398 DETEEGD

-438 KITTGEIAPDDAEKK
+438 KITTGEIAPNDAEKK

-499 IGGEGTQVPGQPEET
+499 ISGESTQVSGQPEET

-532 TPAGGAET
+532 TPAGGTET
-540 GAAGVDTTLK
+540 GEAGFDTSLNDELDALSEAAK
-550 GAGKFDKLAGLS
+550 K
-562 KTAKTKTKKISTYAD
+562 KTKKISTYAD
-577 TKPLT
+577 TDILT
-582 DDELAFLQEVRSL
+582 DAELAFVKKVRSA
-595 EKAGEI
+595 EKAGKVI
-601 IPTEYKTQA
+601 ARRHKTTA

-622 TVYNE
+622 TIYNE
-627 AASSTDLKARGLPSQ
+627 AASSTDLKARGLPAQ
-642 YTRRKGVEGGALTE
+642 YKKRQDEKGGVLTE

-666 GTSTDTDS
+666 GASTDTDS

-742 VPFKQ
+742 VPFVTYPIKKTLKGKKQ

-895 EFLAKQQKKVNAAR
+895 EFLEKQQKKVNAAR

-999 FLNGKRNELTA
+999 FLNGKRAELTA
-1010 EQRRGVTQLL
+1010 EQRRGVTQLI

-1103 VDEAVAKALTTNE
+1103 VDETVAKALTTNE

-1336 AFSEIAAA
+1336 AFSEIASA

-1371 TGTVDSFADAQV
+1371 TGTMDSFEDAGV

-1529 IIDEVIKIDRVKLG
+1529 IIDKVIKIDRVKLG
-1543 EIAAEKEAEKYMKKL
+1543 EQAAKTQAEKYMADL
-1558 EILVAANL
+1558 EALVAANL
-1566 DTASSLADINNDAY
+1566 DTASPLADINNDAY

-1614 KLIEKQTI
+1614 KLIEEQTI

-2137 AAFGFGAQ
+2137 AAFCFGAQ

-2224 PELFKDAARM
+2224 PELFKDAART

-2331 SRYLENNPMDPSIV
+2331 SRYLDNNPMDPSIV

-2355 DKLRAAANQIRK
+2355 DKLRAAANQVRK

>member
-1 MPTLLEILDDPSY
+1 
-14 KDANLATKQA
+14 
-24 IFNKYAPLDPSYESA
+24 
-39 NEATKAA
+39 
-46 IQQKFGLGA
+46 
-55 PVSKPE
+55 
-61 PTEQKSKPE
+61 
-70 EDESI
+70 
-75 FRSIADV
+75 
-82 PLSVGRGAV
+82 
-91 QGVRFLADTF
+91 
-101 GADNPISNALRG
+101 
-113 TEDYIGDLMSAGAKR
+113 
-128 DAEEIG
+128 
-134 RIMKEA
+134 
-140 EDKGVGAQLAA
+140 
-151 ALEALTVAPVDLI
+151 
-164 SQALGT
+164 
-170 AAPTILGGIAGF
+170 
-182 AIKGGLKAG
+182 
-191 ATAAQI
+191 
-197 ASGSKLAGQIGAGVG
+197 
-212 GAMGAGVVK
+212 
-221 STIYDAVED
+221 
-230 ALIEAGEKPEVAK
+230 
-243 AKAVEAQEYTGD
+243 
-255 NWGSILAGTALGG
+255 
-268 LAGVTGIEKNIVGRF
+268 
-283 SAKQAAKET
+283 
-292 AEQNVAKEA
+292 
-301 AEQTIVGAAAKEAAP
+301 
-316 EALQAGQEQL
+316 
-326 AANLALQGEIDPRT
+326 LQGEIDPRT

-348 FRGVVGQAALEG
+348 FRGVAGQAALEG

-398 DETEEGG
+398 DETEEGD

-438 KITTGEIAPDDAEKK
+438 KITTGEIDADDAEKK

-499 IGGEGTQVPGQPEET
+499 IGGESTQVSGQPEET

-532 TPAGGAET
+532 TPAGGTET
-540 GAAGVDTTLK
+540 GEAGFDTSLNDELDALSEAAG
-550 GAGKFDKLAGLS
+550 
-562 KTAKTKTKKISTYAD
+562 
-577 TKPLT
+577 
-582 DDELAFLQEVRSL
+582 
-595 EKAGEI
+595 
-601 IPTEYKTQA
+601 
-610 EQLNQK
+610 
-616 LGETVE
+616 
-622 TVYNE
+622 
-627 AASSTDLKARGLPSQ
+627 
-642 YTRRKGVEGGALTE
+642 
-656 DERLFFEDAL
+656 
-666 GTSTDTDS
+666 
-674 VNQAL
+674 
-679 AALSDYRDSKA
+679 
-690 AYAKDAG
+690 
-697 IRADARTDSIAAY
+697 IA
-710 EMNRKEESERTGITF
+710 F

-730 LTTEEQQAFIGK
+730 LTTEEQQSFIEK
-742 VPFKQ
+742 VPFVTYPIKKTLKGKKQ

-780 ETEVLKDQEAQAYAR
+780 EENVLKDQEAQAYAR
-795 QRQEVEDIR
+795 QRQEAEDIK
-804 FGLSGTLPSD
+804 FGLSGVLPSD
-814 LSDSIKSGAYKEGKS
+814 MAESIKSGVYKEGKS
-829 QPLISYLS
+829 GPLISYLS
-837 KLARGATPKVNTA
+837 KLARGATPKVNAA
-850 FLEQAE
+850 FLQQAE

-870 SNSEALSKAYSQGTD
+870 SDPDALSKAYSRD
-885 KEKAILARYP
+885 PK
-895 EFLAKQQKKVNAAR
+895 FLEKQQEKVNAAR

-919 DPFTAKIYRMVAN
+919 DPFTAKIYKMVAG
-932 VIGAQSGLNTKVVY
+932 VIAAQPALNTKVVY

-999 FLNGKRNELTA
+999 FLNGKRAELTP
-1010 EQRRGVTQLL
+1010 EQRRGVTQLI

-1054 YGLTNPEFQAELQKL
+1054 YGLTNPEFKAELQKL

-1116 ELRNLRDAATKENA
+1116 ELRNLKAAATKENA

-1142 TKIAEG
+1142 TRIAEG

-1195 EPPKTAKEVF
+1195 EPAKTAKEVF
-1205 EQVYGEG
+1205 EQVYGED
-1212 AKDFIDSALETTEEE
+1212 AKDFADSVSETTEEE

-1240 KEKADVNLRNASQD
+1240 KEKADQ
-1254 IQSLYEKVGSS
+1254 
-1265 SEKLREHPDYKKLNQ
+1265 KLRDALQDRTGFIEQYGDDPVQYPPRATPEYKKLNDTV
-1280 AVEKAQAKY
+1280 AKAQAKY

-1371 TGTVDSFADAQV
+1371 TGTMDSFEDAGV

-1472 ANQILRKLSKAT
+1472 ANQILKKLSKAT

-1507 RKVKFLRDAP
+1507 RKVKFLREAP

-1529 IIDEVIKIDRVKLG
+1529 IIDDVIKIDRVKLG

-1580 NTLGPHTKAKIDN
+1580 NTLGPHTKAKIDS

-1614 KLIEKQTI
+1614 KLIKEQTVV
-1622 TFNEESN
+1622 FNEESN

-1638 VDFYGFKSYF
+1638 VDFYGFKNYF

-1789 ENWFINTLGTAT
+1789 ENWFVNTLGTAT

-2130 ASMGSQL
+2130 ASMGAQL

-2224 PELFKDAARM
+2224 PELFKDAART

-2322 STSGDYDRL
+2322 STSGDYDRF
-2331 SRYLENNPMDPSIV
+2331 SRYLDNNPMDPSIV

-2355 DKLRAAANQIRK
+2355 DKLRAAANQVRK

>member
-1 MPTLLEILDDPSY
+1 MAFVPFTGE
-14 KDANLATKQA
+14 
-24 IFNKYAPLDPSYESA
+24 LDP
-39 NEATKAA
+39 
-46 IQQKFGLGA
+46 
-55 PVSKPE
+55 PE
-61 PTEQKSKPE
+61 KRTSRFVPFTGELDPPKEPQEQLEK

-82 PLSVGRGAV
+82 PLSLGRGAV

-101 GADNPISNALRG
+101 GADNPVSNALRS
-113 TEDYIGDLMSAGAKR
+113 TEGYIGDLMSAGAKR
-128 DAEEIG
+128 DAKEIS

-140 EDKGVGAQLAA
+140 EDKGVGAQLLA
-151 ALEALTVAPVDLI
+151 ALEALTVAPVDLVT
-164 SQALGT
+164 QALGT
-170 AAPTILGGIAGF
+170 AAPTILGGVAGL

-221 STIYDAVED
+221 STIYDAVYEE
-230 ALIEAGEKPEVAK
+230 LKKTEPEEVAR
-243 AKAVEAQEYTGD
+243 AKAEEAQSYTGENLD
-255 NWGSILAGTALGG
+255 AILAGTALGTV
-268 LAGVTGIEKNIVGRF
+268 AGIKGIEKNIIGRL
-283 SAKQAAKET
+283 SAKKAAQEAGEKAATEGT
-292 AEQNVAKEA
+292 KTVAKES
-301 AEQTIVGAAAKEAAP
+301 ILGAAAREAVPEAA
-316 EALQAGQEQL
+316 QAGQEQL
-326 AANLALQGEIDPRT
+326 AANIALQREG
-340 NLPFDVPT
+340 FDVPT
-348 FRGVVGQAALEG
+348 FRGVAGQIALEG
-360 LLGAGLG
+360 TLSSVLG

-376 TKAVKSQTID
+376 TEAVKPQTID

-398 DETEEGG
+398 DETEEGD

-438 KITTGEIAPDDAEKK
+438 KITTGEIATDDAEKK

-499 IGGEGTQVPGQPEET
+499 ISGESTQVSGQPEET

-532 TPAGGAET
+532 TPAGGTET
-540 GAAGVDTTLK
+540 GEAGFDTSLNDELDALSEAAK
-550 GAGKFDKLAGLS
+550 K
-562 KTAKTKTKKISTYAD
+562 KTKKISTYAD
-577 TKPLT
+577 TDILT
-582 DDELAFLQEVRSL
+582 DAELAFVKKVRSA
-595 EKAGEI
+595 EKAGKVI
-601 IPTEYKTQA
+601 ARRHKTTA

-622 TVYNE
+622 TIYNE
-627 AASSTDLKARGLPSQ
+627 AASSTDLKARGLPAQ
-642 YTRRKGVEGGALTE
+642 YKKRQDEKGGALTE

-679 AALSDYRDSKA
+679 AALSDYKNSKA

-710 EMNRKEESERTGITF
+710 EMNRKEESERTGIAF

-780 ETEVLKDQEAQAYAR
+780 EENVLKDQEAQAYAR
-795 QRQEVEDIR
+795 QRQEAEDIK
-804 FGLSGTLPSD
+804 FGLSGVLPSD
-814 LSDSIKSGAYKEGKS
+814 MAESIKSGVYKEGKS
-829 QPLISYLS
+829 GPLISYLS
-837 KLARGATPKVNTA
+837 KLARGATPKVNAA
-850 FLEQAE
+850 FLQQAE

-870 SNSEALSKAYSQGTD
+870 SDPDALSKAYSRD
-885 KEKAILARYP
+885 PK
-895 EFLAKQQKKVNAAR
+895 FLEKQQEKVNAAR

-919 DPFTAKIYRMVAN
+919 DPFTAKIYKMVAG
-932 VIGAQSGLNTKVVY
+932 VIGAQPALNTKVVY

-1010 EQRRGVTQLL
+1010 EQRRGVTQLI

-1195 EPPKTAKEVF
+1195 EPSKTAKEVF
-1205 EQVYGEG
+1205 EQVYGED
-1212 AKDFIDSALETTEEE
+1212 AKDFADSVSETTEEE
-1227 ADYTPQQKQAIKA
+1227 AEYTPQQKQAIKA

-1371 TGTVDSFADAQV
+1371 TGTMDSFEDAGV

-1529 IIDEVIKIDRVKLG
+1529 IIDKVIKIDRVKLG
-1543 EIAAEKEAEKYMKKL
+1543 EIAAKKEAEKYMKKL

-1614 KLIEKQTI
+1614 KLIEEQTI

-1789 ENWFINTLGTAT
+1789 ENWFVNTLGTAT

-1947 AYRVIRAEYEKSMSK
+1947 AYRVIRAEYEKSMGK

-1967 EAVAYTKNLAN
+1967 EAVAYAKNLAN

-1998 AATGAVRAVEALAPI
+1998 AATGAVRAVEALAPV

-2224 PELFKDAARM
+2224 PELFKDAART

-2331 SRYLENNPMDPSIV
+2331 SRYLDNNPMDPSIV

-2355 DKLRAAANQIRK
+2355 DKLRAAANQVRK

>member
-1 MPTLLEILDDPSY
+1 MPTLLEILNDPNY
-14 KDANLATKQA
+14 QNANSATKQA
-24 IFNKYAPLDPSYESA
+24 IFDKYAPLDPNYESA
-39 NEATKAA
+39 NGATKAA
-46 IQQKFGLGA
+46 IRQKFGLGE
-55 PVSKPE
+55 PVPE
-61 PTEQKSKPE
+61 PTKEAEQPKE
-70 EDESI
+70 EDQS
-75 FRSIADV
+75 FLRSVADV

-101 GADNPISNALRG
+101 GADNPVSNALRG

-170 AAPTILGGIAGF
+170 AAPTILGGLAGL
-182 AIKGGLKAG
+182 ALKGG
-191 ATAAQI
+191 ATAATAI
-197 ASGSKLAGQIGAGVG
+197 GSGIGAG
-212 GAMGAGVVK
+212 MGAGVVK

-283 SAKQAAKET
+283 AAKQAAKET

-348 FRGVVGQAALEG
+348 FRGVAGQAALEG

-376 TKAVKSQTID
+376 TEAVKPQTID

-398 DETEEGG
+398 DETEEGD

-438 KITTGEIAPDDAEKK
+438 KITTGEIATNDAEKK

-499 IGGEGTQVPGQPEET
+499 ISGESTQVSGQPEET
-514 AAGSGTTEAGA
+514 AAGSGTTKAGA

-532 TPAGGAET
+532 TPAGGTET
-540 GAAGVDTTLK
+540 GVAGVDTTLK
-550 GAGKFDKLAGLS
+550 GAGKFNKLAGLS

-595 EKAGEI
+595 EKSGEI

-622 TVYNE
+622 TIYNE

-666 GTSTDTDS
+666 GASTDADS

-690 AYAKDAG
+690 AYAKESG
-697 IRADARTDSIAAY
+697 IRADTRTDSIAAY
-710 EMNRKEESERTGITF
+710 EMNRKEESERTGIAF

-780 ETEVLKDQEAQAYAR
+780 EENVLKDQEAQAYAR
-795 QRQEVEDIR
+795 QRQEAEDIK
-804 FGLSGTLPSD
+804 FGLSGVLPSD
-814 LSDSIKSGAYKEGKS
+814 MAESIKSGAYKEGKS
-829 QPLISYLS
+829 GPLISYLS
-837 KLARGATPKVNTA
+837 KLARGATPKVNAA
-850 FLEQAE
+850 FLQQAE

-870 SNSEALSKAYSQGTD
+870 SDPDALSKAYSRD
-885 KEKAILARYP
+885 PK
-895 EFLAKQQKKVNAAR
+895 FLEKQQEKVNAAR

-919 DPFTAKIYRMVAN
+919 DPFTAKIYKMVAG
-932 VIGAQSGLNTKVVY
+932 VIGAQPALNTKVVY

-1010 EQRRGVTQLL
+1010 EQRRGVTQLI

-1103 VDEAVAKALTTNE
+1103 VDEVVAKALETNE
-1116 ELRNLRDAATKENA
+1116 ELRNLKAAATKENA

-1148 AKKPDGT
+1148 AKKSDGT

-1195 EPPKTAKEVF
+1195 EPSKTAKEVF

-1212 AKDFIDSALETTEEE
+1212 AKDFADSVSETTEEE
-1227 ADYTPQQKQAIKA
+1227 TDYTPQQKQAIKA
-1240 KEKADVNLRNASQD
+1240 KEKADQ
-1254 IQSLYEKVGSS
+1254 
-1265 SEKLREHPDYKKLNQ
+1265 KLRDALQDRTGFIEQYGDDPVQYPPRATPEYKKLNDTV
-1280 AVEKAQAKY
+1280 AKAQAKY

-1336 AFSEIAAA
+1336 AFSEIATA

-1371 TGTVDSFADAQV
+1371 TGTMDSFEDAGV

-1529 IIDEVIKIDRVKLG
+1529 IIDKVIKIDRVKLG
-1543 EIAAEKEAEKYMKKL
+1543 EQAAKTQAEKYMADL
-1558 EILVAANL
+1558 EALVAANL
-1566 DTASSLADINNDAY
+1566 DTASPLADINNDAY
-1580 NTLGPHTKAKIDN
+1580 NTLGPHTKTKIDN

-1614 KLIEKQTI
+1614 KLIEEQTI

-1789 ENWFINTLGTAT
+1789 ENWFVNTLGTAT

-1947 AYRVIRAEYEKSMSK
+1947 AYRVIRAEYEKSMGK

-1967 EAVAYTKNLAN
+1967 EAVAYAKNLAN

-1998 AATGAVRAVEALAPI
+1998 AATGAVRAVEALAPV

-2224 PELFKDAARM
+2224 PELFKDAART

-2331 SRYLENNPMDPSIV
+2331 SRYLDNNPMDPSIV

-2355 DKLRAAANQIRK
+2355 DKLRAAANQVRK

>member
-1 MPTLLEILDDPSY
+1 VTY
-14 KDANLATKQA
+14 
-24 IFNKYAPLDPSYESA
+24 
-39 NEATKAA
+39 
-46 IQQKFGLGA
+46 
-55 PVSKPE
+55 
-61 PTEQKSKPE
+61 
-70 EDESI
+70 
-75 FRSIADV
+75 
-82 PLSVGRGAV
+82 
-91 QGVRFLADTF
+91 
-101 GADNPISNALRG
+101 PI
-113 TEDYIGDLMSAGAKR
+113 
-128 DAEEIG
+128 
-134 RIMKEA
+134 
-140 EDKGVGAQLAA
+140 
-151 ALEALTVAPVDLI
+151 
-164 SQALGT
+164 
-170 AAPTILGGIAGF
+170 
-182 AIKGGLKAG
+182 
-191 ATAAQI
+191 
-197 ASGSKLAGQIGAGVG
+197 
-212 GAMGAGVVK
+212 
-221 STIYDAVED
+221 
-230 ALIEAGEKPEVAK
+230 
-243 AKAVEAQEYTGD
+243 
-255 NWGSILAGTALGG
+255 
-268 LAGVTGIEKNIVGRF
+268 
-283 SAKQAAKET
+283 
-292 AEQNVAKEA
+292 
-301 AEQTIVGAAAKEAAP
+301 
-316 EALQAGQEQL
+316 
-326 AANLALQGEIDPRT
+326 
-340 NLPFDVPT
+340 
-348 FRGVVGQAALEG
+348 
-360 LLGAGLG
+360 
-367 AGVEATGRL
+367 
-376 TKAVKSQTID
+376 
-386 TTTEDLQTELTG
+386 
-398 DETEEGG
+398 
-405 EPKKILSPAQQF
+405 KK
-417 KALDPATLPQDKL
+417 
-430 VEIKDYLT
+430 
-438 KITTGEIAPDDAEKK
+438 
-453 SVLLNYSRQL
+453 
-463 GVPLPK
+463 
-469 RNSAKTLENA
+469 
-479 FNRLITKAFGEE
+479 
-491 GVDELGAG
+491 
-499 IGGEGTQVPGQPEET
+499 
-514 AAGSGTTEAGA
+514 
-525 GTVGTPS
+525 
-532 TPAGGAET
+532 
-540 GAAGVDTTLK
+540 TLK
-550 GAGKFDKLAGLS
+550 GK
-562 KTAKTKTKKISTYAD
+562 
-577 TKPLT
+577 
-582 DDELAFLQEVRSL
+582 
-595 EKAGEI
+595 
-601 IPTEYKTQA
+601 
-610 EQLNQK
+610 
-616 LGETVE
+616 
-622 TVYNE
+622 
-627 AASSTDLKARGLPSQ
+627 
-642 YTRRKGVEGGALTE
+642 
-656 DERLFFEDAL
+656 
-666 GTSTDTDS
+666 
-674 VNQAL
+674 
-679 AALSDYRDSKA
+679 
-690 AYAKDAG
+690 
-697 IRADARTDSIAAY
+697 
-710 EMNRKEESERTGITF
+710 
-725 PRWTD
+725 
-730 LTTEEQQAFIGK
+730 
-742 VPFKQ
+742 KQ

-870 SNSEALSKAYSQGTD
+870 SDPDALSKAYSQGTD

-895 EFLAKQQKKVNAAR
+895 EFLEKQQKKVNAAR

-1010 EQRRGVTQLL
+1010 EQRRGVTQLI

-1172 TSRLGRAIRNFVA
+1172 TSRLGRAIRNFVS

-1195 EPPKTAKEVF
+1195 EPLKTAKEVF

-1240 KEKADVNLRNASQD
+1240 KEKADQ
-1254 IQSLYEKVGSS
+1254 
-1265 SEKLREHPDYKKLNQ
+1265 KLRDALQDRTGFIEQYGDDPVQYPPRATPEYKKLNDTV
-1280 AVEKAQAKY
+1280 AKAQAKY

-1371 TGTVDSFADAQV
+1371 TGTMDSFEDAGV

-1580 NTLGPHTKAKIDN
+1580 NTLGPHTKTKIDN

-1614 KLIEKQTI
+1614 KLIEEQTI

-1789 ENWFINTLGTAT
+1789 ENWFVNTLGTAT

-1947 AYRVIRAEYEKSMSK
+1947 AYRVIRAEYEKSMGK

-1967 EAVAYTKNLAN
+1967 EAVAYAKNLAN

-1998 AATGAVRAVEALAPI
+1998 AATGAVRAVEALAPV

-2137 AAFGFGAQ
+2137 AAFCFGAQ

-2224 PELFKDAARM
+2224 PELFKDAART

-2331 SRYLENNPMDPSIV
+2331 SRYLDNNPMDPSIV

-2355 DKLRAAANQIRK
+2355 DKLRAAANQVRK

>member
-1 MPTLLEILDDPSY
+1 MPTLLEILNDPNY
-14 KDANLATKQA
+14 QNANLATKQA
-24 IFNKYAPLDPSYESA
+24 IFDKYAPLDPNYESA
-39 NEATKAA
+39 NGATKAA
-46 IQQKFGLGA
+46 IRQKFGLGE
-55 PVSKPE
+55 PVPKPTQE
-61 PTEQKSKPE
+61 VEQPKE
-70 EDESI
+70 EDQS
-75 FRSIADV
+75 FLRSVADV

-101 GADNPISNALRG
+101 GADNPVSNALRS
-113 TEDYIGDLMSAGAKR
+113 TEGYIADLMSAGAKR
-128 DAEEIG
+128 DAKEVS
-134 RIMKEA
+134 RIMEEA

-151 ALEALTVAPVDLI
+151 ALEALSVAPVDLI

-182 AIKGGLKAG
+182 AIKGGLKVG

-197 ASGSKLAGQIGAGVG
+197 ASGSKLAGQIGAGIG

-221 STIYDAVED
+221 STIYDAVYEE
-230 ALIEAGEKPEVAK
+230 LKKTETEEVAR
-243 AKAVEAQEYTGD
+243 AKAEEAQSYMGENLD
-255 NWGSILAGTALGG
+255 AILAGTALGTV
-268 LAGVTGIEKNIVGRF
+268 AGIKGIEKNIIGRL
-283 SAKQAAKET
+283 SAKKAAQEAGEQAAKEG
-292 AEQNVAKEA
+292 AE
-301 AEQTIVGAAAKEAAP
+301 TAAKETIFGAATREALP
-316 EALQAGQEQL
+316 EAAQAGQEQL
-326 AANLALQGEIDPRT
+326 AANIALQREGI
-340 NLPFDVPT
+340 DVPT
-348 FRGVVGQAALEG
+348 FRGVAGQAALEG
-360 LLGAGLG
+360 MLGAGLG

-376 TKAVKSQTID
+376 TDAARPKEVD
-386 TTTEDLQTELTG
+386 TTVEDLQTELG
-398 DETEEGG
+398 GEETEEGG
-405 EPKKILSPAQQF
+405 EPEKRLSPAQQF

-438 KITTGEIAPDDAEKK
+438 KITTGEITPTDPEKK

-479 FNRLITKAFGEE
+479 FNRLIAKAFGEE
-491 GVDELGAG
+491 GIDELGAG
-499 IGGEGTQVPGQPEET
+499 ISGEGTQVSGQPEG
-514 AAGSGTTEAGA
+514 AAPGPGAAEVGAGA
-525 GTVGTPS
+525 VGTPS
-532 TPAGGAET
+532 TPAGGTET
-540 GAAGVDTTLK
+540 GAAGVDTTLE

-562 KTAKTKTKKISTYAD
+562 KAAKTKTKKISTYAD

-595 EKAGEI
+595 EKAGEVV
-601 IPTEYKTQA
+601 PTEYKTQA

-622 TVYNE
+622 TIYNE

-642 YTRRKGVEGGALTE
+642 YTRRKGAEGGALTE

-666 GTSTDTDS
+666 GASTDTDS

-690 AYAKDAG
+690 AYAKEAG

-710 EMNRKEESERTGITF
+710 EMNRKEESERTGIVF

-730 LTTEEQQAFIGK
+730 LTTEEQQAFIGQ

-747 DTGPSGESIQ
+747 DTGPSGEAIL
-757 AGFDTVRTSLEAT
+757 AGFEAIRPSLEAT

-780 ETEVLKDQEAQAYAR
+780 EKDVLKDQEAQAYAR
-795 QRQEVEDIR
+795 QRQEVEDTR
-804 FGLSGTLPSD
+804 FGLSGVLPPD
-814 LSDSIKSGAYKEGKS
+814 MAESIKSGAYKEGKS
-829 QPLISYLS
+829 GPLISFLS
-837 KLARGATPKVNTA
+837 KLARGATPKVNAA
-850 FLEQAE
+850 FLQQAE
-856 QQVAQAELEMEQLL
+856 QQVAQAELEMKQLL
-870 SNSEALSKAYSQGTD
+870 SDPEALSKAYNRD
-885 KEKAILARYP
+885 PKFLEKLQ
-895 EFLAKQQKKVNAAR
+895 EKVNAAR
-909 RRVEKAKSEV
+909 RRVEKAKSDV
-919 DPFTAKIYRMVAN
+919 DPFTAKIYKMVAG
-932 VIGAQSGLNTKVVY
+932 VINAQPALNTKVVY
-946 VSAEDFARE
+946 VSEEDLKRE
-955 GLSEEFVA
+955 GLPEEFVA

-999 FLNGKRNELTA
+999 FLNGKRAELTP
-1010 EQRRGVTQLL
+1010 EQRRGVTQLI

-1039 PVIDNALIDIYEFVS
+1039 PVIDNALVDIYEFVS

-1092 YTDYFADDADI
+1092 YTDYFAEDADI
-1103 VDEAVAKALTTNE
+1103 VDEAVAKALETNE
-1116 ELRNLRDAATKENA
+1116 ELQNLKAAATKENA
-1130 SEEVK
+1130 SEEIK

-1172 TSRLGRAIRNFVA
+1172 TSRLGRAVRNFVS
-1185 PREYLSRIKP
+1185 PREYLARIKP
-1195 EPPKTAKEVF
+1195 EPLKTAKEVF
-1205 EQVYGEG
+1205 EQVWGKD
-1212 AKDFIDSALETTEEE
+1212 AKDFLGPVAEEIEKETEKE

-1240 KEKADVNLRNASQD
+1240 KEKADQ
-1254 IQSLYEKVGSS
+1254 
-1265 SEKLREHPDYKKLNQ
+1265 KLRDALQDRTGFIEQYGDDPVKYPPRATPEYKRLNA

-1289 DAAVDKLEDLGIKD
+1289 DAALDKLEELGIKD

-1336 AFSEIAAA
+1336 AFSEIASA
-1344 PEPVPN
+1344 PEPIPN

-1356 NIKGKPKVAPPTSQQ
+1356 NIKGKPKKVAPPTSQQ
-1371 TGTVDSFADAQV
+1371 TGTMDSFEEVQVERMEKTAPSKV
-1383 KKLDNAAPSIGKRIQ
+1383 KKLQAIGK
-1398 GLRKFLSTKQGW
+1398 FLATKQGW
-1410 TEAIRYA
+1410 NEIVRFG
-1417 QNYRVRLDKFQD
+1417 QNYRVYLDKFQD
-1429 MLMRT
+1429 TLRRAGKLT
-1434 KSLVSSGPNQ
+1434 SSGSDQ
-1444 NNTGTAVST
+1444 NNTATAISL
-1453 SSGMAEL
+1453 SAGEAEH
-1460 AYQKGFYKNIDD
+1460 AYQANFFAKIQE
-1472 ANQILRKLSKAT
+1472 ANQILKKLSKGT
-1484 GKNVKQVLA
+1484 GKSVKQVLA

-1522 AVIDRDK
+1522 AVAARDK
-1529 IIDEVIKIDRVKLG
+1529 ILLDVIKIDRDKLG
-1543 EIAAEKEAEKYMKKL
+1543 NDAARTEAEKYMGNL
-1558 EILVAANL
+1558 ETLVAANL
-1566 DTASSLADINNDAY
+1566 DTTSPLANIDNEAY

-1593 VFGKAFTGEN
+1593 VFGKAFSGDN
-1603 LKLADELFTVL
+1603 LVLADQLFKILQEIGDATT
-1614 KLIEKQTI
+1614 KLNQDA
-1622 TFNEESN
+1622 N
-1629 YFSRPVKNL
+1629 YFSRPVENL
-1638 VDFYGFKSYF
+1638 VDFYGFKNYF
-1648 PFKGKSDMGPKDY
+1648 PFKGKSDLGPKDY
-1661 QIDPFSQALSGEL
+1661 QVDPFSQALSGEL

-1697 EASKSAMR
+1697 EASRSAMR

-1712 VTLSIKNNILNYK
+1712 VTLSIKNNILNH
-1725 AGKKGINGKL
+1725 KKKQMGIDGKL
-1735 VKKIKFEDR
+1735 VKTIKFEER

-1757 KNIFHYNDDGTIEI
+1757 KNIFHYNKDGTIEI
-1771 YEITD
+1771 YEIND
-1776 QSMLEAIKKPIQG
+1776 PKMLEAIKKPLQA
-1789 ENWFINTLGTAT
+1789 EKWYVNTLGTAT

-1816 PVDFLRNLFTYAGII
+1816 PVDFLRNLFTYAGIV
-1831 GSEAG
+1831 GSELG
-1836 ATKGLKVLAEMAK
+1836 AVKGLKVLGEMAH

-1862 FSWAYSGGDEATI
+1862 FSLAYSSGDEATMV
-1875 NRLAKKDK
+1875 RLAKKDK
-1883 FYADLKNYFEKG
+1883 FYADLDNYFRKG
-1895 GRVSYVQG
+1895 GRTSYVQG
-1903 ISYKEN
+1903 VSYKEN
-1909 IMSAVEAAD
+1909 LLDAVKSAEKGNVL
-1918 RNGVVTSFEGVSRV
+1918 TSLEGVSRL

-1947 AYRVIRAEYEKSMSK
+1947 AYRVVKAEYEKTMSK
-1962 EDADI
+1962 ADADV
-1967 EAVAYTKNLAN
+1967 EAIAYAKNLAN
-1978 FEKMGLKG
+1978 FERMGLYG
-1986 KEIGAAYMFFRP
+1986 KEIGAVYMFFRP
-1998 AATGAVRAVEALAPI
+1998 AATGAVRAVEALAPA
-2013 KDVKKFI
+2013 KDIRQVL
-2020 TGNTAGLLSK
+2020 TNDTAAILKS

-2045 AQLILEDQ
+2045 ANALLEDYK
-2053 GRKAKSA
+2053 RRSKSSA
-2060 GIVTVALAG
+2060 MVTAALGG

-2074 YAAAVGLADD
+2074 YAAAVGMADD
-2084 DEEGR
+2084 DDQGR
-2089 NKTITDDPTRWVRFA
+2089 NKAIIDDPVRWVRFA

-2110 QSGGQDLVIQIPWGF
+2110 QSNGEDVVLQIPWGF

-2130 ASMGSQL
+2130 ASIGAQL
-2137 AAFGFGAQ
+2137 AAFGYGAQ
-2145 PVGKTFNNMIDAGFE
+2145 TLGKTFNNVMDAGFE

-2177 NWAIDSVTPSAL
+2177 NWAVDSITPSAL
-2189 RPAVEWMSNMDGL
+2189 RPAIEWMSNMDGL

-2224 PELFKDAARM
+2224 PEIFKDAART

-2259 AAARFSSFTYNMA
+2259 AASRFASFTYNMS
-2272 EVTTGQKDFDFKT
+2272 EVATGEKDFDIRR

-2296 PSNYDARQFSEVKEQ
+2296 PSNYDARQFSEVKDKI
-2311 VMEIDRKYRAY
+2311 MDIDRKYRAY
-2322 STSGDYDRL
+2322 LTSGDYDRL
-2331 SRYLENNPMDPSIV
+2331 ERYLENNPMDPAIV

-2350 FNSQI
+2350 FNAQI
-2355 DKLRAAANQIRK
+2355 DKLRAEANRVRK
-2367 DTTLSTKERNDQVRL
+2367 DINLSTKERNEQVRL
-2382 LVKQQ
+2382 IVKQQ
-2387 NQMKAAFVQAIGAY
+2387 NQLKAAFVQAIGAY
-2401 GIEPKSPYS
+2401 GIEPDSPYT